1 LQVKSKMRW
10 NIRLEYYMTYCKV
23 ERLIGKRTLSIEFG
37 KIAKQADGA
46 ALVQYG
52 ETVVLAAAVSAPD
65 ESENADFF
73 PLTVDYREK
82 TYAAGKFPGGFF
94 KREGRPTLKE
104 ILTMRLID
112 RPLRPLFPET
122 YLKEVQIMSMVLSA
136 DKENDPDILAMI
148 AASAAL
154 SVSSIPF
161 NGPTGSVRVGQI
173 NGEFIINPTHTE
185 LAQSN
190 IDIVVS
196 GTEDEITMVEASSK
210 EVTEERMV
218 DAIMFGHSFVK
229 EIIQLQKELLAECW
243 KEKQLIPPLK
253 LNNTLFEEIK
263 NKYYSKIL
271 EKSNTPGKQNRAI
284 AMKELVNQI
293 VNEYCT
299 DEEDSPPKKEIK
311 SIFERIE
318 TIAVRDQIIKAGKR
332 PDGRSLNDIRPI
344 TCEVGILPR
353 THGSALFTRGETQAL
368 VVTTLGTTMD
378 EQKVDTLEEEYSKK
392 FMLDY
397 NFPPFCVGEIKPIRG
412 PGRREVGHGA
422 LAERALEAVLP
433 PPNNFPYTIRLVS
446 DVMES
451 NGSSSMATVCGGTLS
466 MMDAGVPVNAHVAG
480 IAMGLVKEADNVCI
494 LSDILGTEDHLGD
507 MDFKVAGTKNGVTAL
522 QMDIKISGIT
532 EKIMRDA
539 LAQAKAGR
547 LQILKELEK
556 VIDKPRPDISVYAPR
571 LISIKIN
578 PEKIGMIIGP
588 GGKTIK
594 KIQEETGAK
603 IEIEDSGNVI
613 ISSIT
618 AESAQKAKIWIERM
632 TEEVEVGKT
641 YLGKVL
647 SLKEYGAFV
656 EILPGHDGL
665 LHISE
670 LSDSYVEKV
679 EDVVKVG
686 QEILIKVIGI
696 DDQKRVKLSRKAVLK
711 SKEQPS
717 PSCK

>member
-1 LQVKSKMRW
+1 
-10 NIRLEYYMTYCKV
+10 MTYCKV

-37 KIAKQADGA
+37 KLAKQADGA

-52 ETVVLAAAVSAPD
+52 ETVVLATAVSAPD
-65 ESENADFF
+65 ESEAADFF

-196 GTEDEITMVEASSK
+196 GTEDEVTMVEASSK

-218 DAIMFGHSFVK
+218 DAIMFGHSVVK
-229 EIIQLQKELLAECW
+229 EIIQLQKELLAKCW

-293 VNEYCT
+293 LNEYCT

-332 PDGRSLNDIRPI
+332 PDGRSLNNIRPI

-397 NFPPFCVGEIKPIRG
+397 NFPPFCVGEIKPLRG
-412 PGRREVGHGA
+412 PGRREIGHGA

-433 PPNNFPYTIRLVS
+433 PPNNFPYTIRIVS

-466 MMDAGVPVNAHVAG
+466 MMDAGIPVNAHVAG

-539 LAQAKAGR
+539 LAQARAGR

-711 SKEQPS
+711 NKEQPS

>member
-1 LQVKSKMRW
+1 
-10 NIRLEYYMTYCKV
+10 MTYCKV

-52 ETVVLAAAVSAPD
+52 ETVVLATAVSAPD
-65 ESENADFF
+65 ESEAADFF

-196 GTEDEITMVEASSK
+196 GAEDEITMVEASSK

-229 EIIQLQKELLAECW
+229 EIIQLQKELLAKCW

-378 EQKVDTLEEEYSKK
+378 EQKVDTLEEGYSKK

-397 NFPPFCVGEIKPIRG
+397 NFPPFCVGEIKPLRG
-412 PGRREVGHGA
+412 PGRREIGHGA

-433 PPNNFPYTIRLVS
+433 PPNNFPYTIRIVS

-466 MMDAGVPVNAHVAG
+466 MMDAGIPVNAPVAG

-613 ISSIT
+613 ISSIS

-632 TEEVEVGKT
+632 TEEIEVGKT
-641 YLGKVL
+641 YMGKVL

-679 EDVVKVG
+679 EDVIKVG

>member
-1 LQVKSKMRW
+1 
-10 NIRLEYYMTYCKV
+10 MTYCKV

-52 ETVVLAAAVSAPD
+52 ETVVLATAVSAPD
-65 ESENADFF
+65 ESEEANFF

-82 TYAAGKFPGGFF
+82 TYSAGKFPGGFF

-161 NGPTGSVRVGQI
+161 NGPTGSARVGQI
-173 NGEFIINPTHTE
+173 NGEFVINPTHAE

-229 EIIQLQKELLAECW
+229 EIIQLQKELLAKCW

-397 NFPPFCVGEIKPIRG
+397 NFPPFCVGEIKPLRG
-412 PGRREVGHGA
+412 PGRREIGHGA

-433 PPNNFPYTIRLVS
+433 PPTNFPYTIRLVS

-466 MMDAGVPVNAHVAG
+466 MMDAGIPVNALVAG

-588 GGKTIK
+588 GGKNIK

-613 ISSIT
+613 ISSISS
-618 AESAQKAKIWIERM
+618 ESAQKAKIWIERM